1 MTTIASLAVFFV
13 TTRLVNISRPT
24 PSTRHVSHPVRAV
37 ARRRRVRVRARRQ
50 QTSRRRRGGGR
61 DPCTS
66 RRRNAAAARTV
77 TPGAHLPRTSR
88 QVTPHATNAN
98 DGKQRQGHR
107 RSCAWALTTGRA
119 RRGDSRCNSL
129 TVAQVVKPQHSKL
142 TTSKSGADESCGL
155 LYVSDVPDVPLE
167 KSSSTRN
174 PNDPPPPIA
183 TLLSEHRAK

>member
-1 MTTIASLAVFFV
+1 MTTIARFFQFFFV
-13 TTRLVNISRPT
+13 TTRLVYISRPT
-24 PSTRHVSHPVRAV
+24 PSTRHVSHPVRAM

-66 RRRNAAAARTV
+66 RRRNAVAAR
-77 TPGAHLPRTSR
+77 PSHHTSR
-88 QVTPHATNAN
+88 QVTPRATNAN
-98 DGKQRQGHR
+98 DGKQRQRHR

-119 RRGDSRCNSL
+119 RRGDSRCNSS
-129 TVAQVVKPQHSKL
+129 TVMHVVNPQHSKL
-142 TTSKSGADESCGL
+142 TTSKSGSNDNGGL
-155 LYVSDVPDVPLE
+155 LYVSETPEVPLE

-183 TLLSEHRAK
+183 TLRSEHRAK